1 MSRFDVPTLAD
12 RAGVE
17 PGFVGKT
24 VDLGILTPDADALF
38 STGDVRRVKLID
50 TLVRSGVPL
59 ESLSTAVGDGTLSL
73 GFLDD
78 PAYDRLAPL
87 GDLTFAT
94 LSEETSLPL
103 DLLAVI
109 REATGSVPARP
120 EDRVREDELLVVPF
134 LRFGIEIGVS
144 PRGLERLL
152 RVHGDSLR
160 RMAESENDWW
170 FAELLPAVGSDN
182 NSADKLDAATKLPP
196 SVFDWSDQAVL
207 AIYHAQQAHVW
218 TKSMIEMVEVALERA
233 GLHSRSEKVP
243 AIGFLDISG
252 FTRLTDQRGDAA
264 GADLAEQV
272 STMVQRIALRHGGD
286 QVKRLGDG
294 VMLHYTDPSSGV
306 LAALE
311 MVGGVAA
318 VSMHPAHVGLHA
330 GPVLFQD
337 GDYYGRTVNV
347 AARIA
352 DYARPGEVLVSQ
364 EVVDA
369 SDLEEVSYTELGPVE
384 LKGVAEPAR
393 LWVARRR

>member
-1 MSRFDVPTLAD
+1 MSRFDARTLAD

-24 VDLGILTPDADALF
+24 IDLGILTPDADALF

-59 ESLSTAVGDGTLSL
+59 DSLSTAVGDGILSL
-73 GFLDD
+73 GFLDES
-78 PAYDRLAPL
+78 PYDRLAPL

-94 LSEETSLPL
+94 LSEETGLPL

-144 PRGLERLL
+144 PGGLERLM
-152 RVHGDSLR
+152 RVRGDSLH

-170 FAELLPAVGSDN
+170 YAELLPALGSDSN
-182 NSADKLDAATKLPP
+182 PADKLDAAAKLPP
-196 SVFDWSDQAVL
+196 NVMDWSDQAVL
-207 AIYHAQQAHVW
+207 AVYHAQQAQVW
-218 TKSMIEMVEVALERA
+218 TKSMIETVEVALERA

-243 AIGFLDISG
+243 AIGFIDISG
-252 FTRLTDQRGDAA
+252 FTRLTDQRGDAVA
-264 GADLAEQV
+264 ANLAEQV
-272 STMVQRIALRHGGD
+272 STMVQRIAMRHGGD

-311 MVGGVAA
+311 MVDGVAA
-318 VSMHPAHVGLHA
+318 VGMPPAHVGLHA

-347 AARIA
+347 AARIT

-369 SDLEEVSYTELGPVE
+369 SDLEEVSYTEVGPVE

-393 LWVARRR
+393 LWVAGRR